1 MEETHFLVLF
11 FVFGFGF
18 GFFAEEV
25 SSKTVGPDMVRP
37 EKSIPKHLQLKMK
50 CLISIYFLGISLCK
64 CFLNNLVQ
72 QKDICHSIIND
83 LVSAKFGKKFSLK
96 V

>member
-1 MEETHFLVLF
+1 MEETQFLVLF

-37 EKSIPKHLQLKMK
+37 GKLIPKHLQLKMEM
-50 CLISIYFLGISLCK
+50 SS
-64 CFLNNLVQ
+64 
-72 QKDICHSIIND
+72 
-83 LVSAKFGKKFSLK
+83 
-96 V
+96 